1 MGGTEGQS
9 INKPSPC
16 PSGSLIPE
24 RLVLS
29 GLEAEYDLYCKEVQS
44 SASHL
49 EGLHTPSRL
58 TGFLRNPET
67 MFCFAFDS
75 SSMLNF

>member
-1 MGGTEGQS
+1 MGGEEQS
-9 INKPSPC
+9 INKPNPC

-24 RLVLS
+24 HLVLS

-49 EGLHTPSRL
+49 EGLYTPPRL
-58 TGFLRNPET
+58 TGFQRNPGT

>member
-1 MGGTEGQS
+1 MGGTEYKQA
-9 INKPSPC
+9 SPC

-49 EGLHTPSRL
+49 EGLFNPLRL
-58 TGFLRNPET
+58 TGFLRNSGS
-67 MFCFAFDS
+67 MSCFAFS
-75 SSMLNF
+75 F